1 MHVIKNTIYS
11 LWHRNYHKRIENEF
25 NNRMKKSYQISNKIS
40 DLEEN
45 EPINLINYLIN
56 SFKLNLA
63 RTQLKLYFSIQKTLL
78 ELHCLEID
86 FMDNI
91 VKA

>member
-1 MHVIKNTIYS
+1 MNISRNGIYN
-11 LWHRNYHKRIENEF
+11 LWHKNYHKRIENEF
-25 NNRMKKSYQISNKIS
+25 NNRMEKSHQISNRIS
-40 DLEEN
+40 DLEKN
-45 EPINLINYLIN
+45 KPTVLANRLVN

-63 RTQLKLYFSIQKTLL
+63 RTQLKLHFTIQKTLL